1 MEDLSVNSRM
11 VLAGLEAQI
20 KLFERQAPS
29 DFRNFLSVQ
38 DRPFQLSEY
47 CHSCQR
53 CQHFQRW
60 HEGRSFLA
68 YSAYGYDANVSN
80 DGSQFSCLQCL
91 WCQRFQP

>member
-47 CHSCQR
+47 
-53 CQHFQRW
+53 
-60 HEGRSFLA
+60 
-68 YSAYGYDANVSN
+68 
-80 DGSQFSCLQCL
+80 
-91 WCQRFQP
+91 